1 MRKTITLV
9 GRTNVGKSSIFNR
22 LIGSNKAIVSD
33 YEGLTRDRKIS
44 TIDKNGIS
52 LDLIDTGG
60 FFSSEEDQFEDFI
73 LYQAHEAI
81 NSSDL
86 IIFVV
91 DNKFGL
97 SPYDNEI
104 ASILRKSGKD
114 IILVINKIDV
124 KKNDATD
131 DFTKLGFK
139 DIYSVSAAHNKFIT
153 ELRNEIFKRFSQNTD
168 KKFEAEAKITIIGK
182 PNVGKSSTINSL
194 INSDRLIV
202 SDTPGT
208 TVDSIDVEVNF
219 RGKNYLFYDTAG
231 VRRKSKVIEKEEKY
245 SVIKSFDALEKSDL
259 CLFLL
264 DPNDM
269 LSDQDF
275 TLLSKAK
282 DIGKAII
289 IAVNKAD
296 LLKPDQK
303 KSILNQLTEDPATK
317 EFPIVFISAKEKTGM
332 RNLFDQIFRTIQ
344 NIHERVS
351 TNKLNKILRQ
361 AIEDKSVPFKGKFK
375 PKLRY
380 IHQGGKNPH
389 TFIIHGNSLDRLE
402 GSYKKYILNKLTKE
416 LALPGLILRLKFIS
430 SKNPYK

>member
-1 MRKTITLV
+1 MRKTVTLV

-104 ASILRKSGKD
+104 ASILRKSGKE

-139 DIYSVSAAHNKFIT
+139 DIYLVSAAHNKFIT

-168 KKFEAEAKITIIGK
+168 KKFEEEAKITIIGK

-219 RGKNYLFYDTAG
+219 RGRNYLFFDTAG

-264 DPNDM
+264 DPKDM

-282 DIGKAII
+282 DIGRAII

-303 KSILNQLTEDPATK
+303 KSILNQLSEDPATK

-332 RNLFDQIFRTIQ
+332 RNLFDQIFRTIR
-344 NIHERVS
+344 NIEERVS
-351 TNKLNKILRQ
+351 TNKLNKTLRR

-380 IHQGGKNPH
+380 INQGGKNPH

-416 LALPGLILRLKFIS
+416 LALPGLILRLKFLS
-430 SKNPYK
+430 SKNPFK

>member
-1 MRKTITLV
+1 MRKTVTLV

-44 TIDKNGIS
+44 TIDKDGIS

-60 FFSSEEDQFEDFI
+60 FFSSEEDQFEDLI

-104 ASILRKSGKD
+104 ASILRKSGKE

-131 DFTKLGFK
+131 DFAKLGFK

-153 ELRNEIFKRFSQNTD
+153 ELRNEIFKRFPQNTD
-168 KKFEAEAKITIIGK
+168 KKFEEEAKITIIGK

-194 INSDRLIV
+194 IDSDRLIV

-264 DPNDM
+264 DPKDM

-303 KSILNQLTEDPATK
+303 KSILKQLFEDPATK
-317 EFPIVFISAKEKTGM
+317 EFPIVFISAKEKRGM
-332 RNLFDQIFRTIQ
+332 RNLFDQIFRTIR
-344 NIHERVS
+344 NIDERVS

-380 IHQGGKNPH
+380 IHQGSKNPH

-416 LALPGLILRLKFIS
+416 LALPGLILRLKFLS
-430 SKNPYK
+430 SKNPFK

>member
-1 MRKTITLV
+1 M
-9 GRTNVGKSSIFNR
+9 
-22 LIGSNKAIVSD
+22 
-33 YEGLTRDRKIS
+33 
-44 TIDKNGIS
+44 
-52 LDLIDTGG
+52 
-60 FFSSEEDQFEDFI
+60 
-73 LYQAHEAI
+73 
-81 NSSDL
+81 
-86 IIFVV
+86 
-91 DNKFGL
+91 
-97 SPYDNEI
+97 
-104 ASILRKSGKD
+104 
-114 IILVINKIDV
+114 
-124 KKNDATD
+124 
-131 DFTKLGFK
+131 
-139 DIYSVSAAHNKFIT
+139 
-153 ELRNEIFKRFSQNTD
+153 
-168 KKFEAEAKITIIGK
+168 
-182 PNVGKSSTINSL
+182 
-194 INSDRLIV
+194 IV

-264 DPNDM
+264 DPKDM

-303 KSILNQLTEDPATK
+303 KSILKQLFEDPATK
-317 EFPIVFISAKEKTGM
+317 EFPIVFISAKEKRGM
-332 RNLFDQIFRTIQ
+332 RNLFDQIFRTIR
-344 NIHERVS
+344 NIDERVS

-380 IHQGGKNPH
+380 IHQGSKNPH

-416 LALPGLILRLKFIS
+416 LALPGLILRLKFLS
-430 SKNPYK
+430 SKNPFK

>member
-153 ELRNEIFKRFSQNTD
+153 ELRNEIFKRFTQNTD

-303 KSILNQLTEDPATK
+303 NQSLISLLKTRRLKNFLLCLFQQKRKQVCEIYLIRFSELSKIFMK
-317 EFPIVFISAKEKTGM
+317 EFLRIS
-332 RNLFDQIFRTIQ
+332 
-344 NIHERVS
+344 
-351 TNKLNKILRQ
+351 
-361 AIEDKSVPFKGKFK
+361 
-375 PKLRY
+375 
-380 IHQGGKNPH
+380 
-389 TFIIHGNSLDRLE
+389 
-402 GSYKKYILNKLTKE
+402 
-416 LALPGLILRLKFIS
+416 
-430 SKNPYK
+430 

>member
-153 ELRNEIFKRFSQNTD
+153 ELRNEIFKRFTQNTD

-231 VRRKSKVIEKEEKY
+231 VRRKSKV
-245 SVIKSFDALEKSDL
+245 
-259 CLFLL
+259 
-264 DPNDM
+264 
-269 LSDQDF
+269 
-275 TLLSKAK
+275 
-282 DIGKAII
+282 
-289 IAVNKAD
+289 
-296 LLKPDQK
+296 
-303 KSILNQLTEDPATK
+303 
-317 EFPIVFISAKEKTGM
+317 
-332 RNLFDQIFRTIQ
+332 RR
-344 NIHERVS
+344 R
-351 TNKLNKILRQ
+351 
-361 AIEDKSVPFKGKFK
+361 
-375 PKLRY
+375 
-380 IHQGGKNPH
+380 
-389 TFIIHGNSLDRLE
+389 
-402 GSYKKYILNKLTKE
+402 
-416 LALPGLILRLKFIS
+416 
-430 SKNPYK
+430 

>member
-1 MRKTITLV
+1 MRKTVTLV

-44 TIDKNGIS
+44 TIDKDGIS

-60 FFSSEEDQFEDFI
+60 FFSSEEDQ
-73 LYQAHEAI
+73 
-81 NSSDL
+81 
-86 IIFVV
+86 FVV

-104 ASILRKSGKD
+104 ASILRKSGKE

-131 DFTKLGFK
+131 DFAKLGFK

-168 KKFEAEAKITIIGK
+168 KKFEEEAKITIIGK

-194 INSDRLIV
+194 IDSDRLIV

-264 DPNDM
+264 DPKDM

-303 KSILNQLTEDPATK
+303 KSILKQLFEDPATK
-317 EFPIVFISAKEKTGM
+317 EFPIVFISAKEKRGM
-332 RNLFDQIFRTIQ
+332 RNLFDQIFRTIR
-344 NIHERVS
+344 NIDERVS

-380 IHQGGKNPH
+380 IHQGSKNPH

-416 LALPGLILRLKFIS
+416 LALPGLILRLKFLS
-430 SKNPYK
+430 SKNPFK

>member
-1 MRKTITLV
+1 MRKTVTLV

-44 TIDKNGIS
+44 TIDKDGIS

-60 FFSSEEDQFEDFI
+60 FFSSEEDQFEDLI

-104 ASILRKSGKD
+104 ASILRKSGKE

-131 DFTKLGFK
+131 DFAKLGFK

-168 KKFEAEAKITIIGK
+168 KKFEEEAKITIIGK

-194 INSDRLIV
+194 IDSDRLIV

-264 DPNDM
+264 DPKDM

-303 KSILNQLTEDPATK
+303 KSTLKQLFEDPATK
-317 EFPIVFISAKEKTGM
+317 EFPIVFISAKEKRGM
-332 RNLFDQIFRTIQ
+332 RNLFDQIFRTIR
-344 NIHERVS
+344 NIDERVS

-380 IHQGGKNPH
+380 IHQGSKNPH

-416 LALPGLILRLKFIS
+416 LALPGLILRLKFLS
-430 SKNPYK
+430 SKNPFK

>member
-1 MRKTITLV
+1 MRKTVTLV

-44 TIDKNGIS
+44 TIDKDGIS

-60 FFSSEEDQFEDFI
+60 FFSSEEDQFEDLI

-104 ASILRKSGKD
+104 ASILRKSGKE

-131 DFTKLGFK
+131 DFAKLGFK

-168 KKFEAEAKITIIGK
+168 KKFEEEAKITIIGK

-194 INSDRLIV
+194 IDSDRLIV

-264 DPNDM
+264 DPKDM

-303 KSILNQLTEDPATK
+303 KSILKQLFEDPATK
-317 EFPIVFISAKEKTGM
+317 EFPIVFISAKEKRGM
-332 RNLFDQIFRTIQ
+332 RNLFDQIFRTIR
-344 NIHERVS
+344 NIDERVS

-380 IHQGGKNPH
+380 IHQGSKNPH

-402 GSYKKYILNKLTKE
+402 VSYKKYILNKLTKE
-416 LALPGLILRLKFIS
+416 LALPGLILRLKFLS
-430 SKNPYK
+430 SKNPFK

>member
-1 MRKTITLV
+1 MRKTVTLV

-44 TIDKNGIS
+44 TIDKDGIS

-60 FFSSEEDQFEDFI
+60 FFSSEEDQFEDLI

-104 ASILRKSGKD
+104 ASILRKSGKE

-131 DFTKLGFK
+131 DFAKLGFK

-168 KKFEAEAKITIIGK
+168 KKFEEEAKITIIGK

-194 INSDRLIV
+194 IDSDRLIV

-264 DPNDM
+264 DPKDM

-303 KSILNQLTEDPATK
+303 KSILKQLFEDPATK
-317 EFPIVFISAKEKTGM
+317 EFPIVFISAKEKRGM
-332 RNLFDQIFRTIQ
+332 RNLFDQIFRTIR
-344 NIHERVS
+344 NIDERVS

-380 IHQGGKNPH
+380 IHQGSKNPH

-416 LALPGLILRLKFIS
+416 LALPGLILRLKFLS
-430 SKNPYK
+430 SKNPFK